1 MEESRP
7 SADDSRGVA
16 FNKQKTFSDNGFH
29 ITGVLGGVDVNFL
42 LDSGSTASLMSYE
55 EFRKIPKELCPV
67 LQSTNVCVQDLNG
80 HALPVHG
87 IGRFYIYL
95 EDVPHAVDLL
105 VVDMDLSAI
114 LGQDFLLQYCHH
126 IDYKTRI
133 LQTEKTNVQCWIA
146 NEQTATNV
154 EVKRTISIPAYC
166 GIWVPV
172 SLTGNDDITD
182 IGFLEQLNT
191 FSDDIEVLDGLIDT
205 HSEQIQVNI
214 VNLGEE
220 PVKLQAKTVIG
231 VCRNAHLVERDAI
244 PQRVFITE
252 SLIDDQ
258 TPEKDLPDHLLDMF
272 VRRSTS
278 LNQEQKDVFFKLLLE
293 HKDVFSKTS
302 DDLGCTG
309 IIKHKIDTENEKPV
323 RQSLRR
329 QPIAKRN
336 IERSEVQSM
345 LEKGVIEPSTSAWAS
360 NLVLVSKPNGATKA
374 CVDYRQLNAKTVKDA
389 YPLPRIDECLDS
401 LSGAKWFSTM
411 DLNSGFWQIEMAE
424 KDEEK
429 TAFVTTLGLFQF
441 RVMPFGLVN
450 APSTFERLME
460 NVLKGLQW
468 TECLVYM
475 DDIISHSSTFD
486 EGIQRLANIFTRL
499 REANLKLKPSKCI
512 FFQKQVKFLGHIVSS
527 EGIQTDSEKIFAVKN
542 WPVPKNEK
550 QIRSFLGLCSY
561 YRKFVKKFAEIAKP
575 LHDLYKKTTKFT
587 WTSECQNAFDTLK
600 IALTT
605 SPILGFPLPGLPFT
619 LDTDAS
625 DRAVGA
631 VLSQNQD
638 GKERVIAYMSK
649 TMNRHEQS
657 YCVTR
662 KELLAVVT
670 ALRKFHPYLY
680 GQKVLLRT
688 DNAAV
693 SWVRSLK
700 NPTGQTVRWLQEIE
714 TYDLTVTHRPGRS
727 HQNADALSRN
737 PCKP

>member
-1 MEESRP
+1 
-7 SADDSRGVA
+7 
-16 FNKQKTFSDNGFH
+16 
-29 ITGVLGGVDVNFL
+29 
-42 LDSGSTASLMSYE
+42 
-55 EFRKIPKELCPV
+55 
-67 LQSTNVCVQDLNG
+67 
-80 HALPVHG
+80 
-87 IGRFYIYL
+87 
-95 EDVPHAVDLL
+95 
-105 VVDMDLSAI
+105 
-114 LGQDFLLQYCHH
+114 
-126 IDYKTRI
+126 
-133 LQTEKTNVQCWIA
+133 
-146 NEQTATNV
+146 
-154 EVKRTISIPAYC
+154 
-166 GIWVPV
+166 
-172 SLTGNDDITD
+172 
-182 IGFLEQLNT
+182 
-191 FSDDIEVLDGLIDT
+191 
-205 HSEQIQVNI
+205 
-214 VNLGEE
+214 
-220 PVKLQAKTVIG
+220 
-231 VCRNAHLVERDAI
+231 
-244 PQRVFITE
+244 
-252 SLIDDQ
+252 
-258 TPEKDLPDHLLDMF
+258 
-272 VRRSTS
+272 
-278 LNQEQKDVFFKLLLE
+278 
-293 HKDVFSKTS
+293 
-302 DDLGCTG
+302 
-309 IIKHKIDTENEKPV
+309 
-323 RQSLRR
+323 
-329 QPIAKRN
+329 
-336 IERSEVQSM
+336 
-345 LEKGVIEPSTSAWAS
+345 
-360 NLVLVSKPNGATKA
+360 
-374 CVDYRQLNAKTVKDA
+374 
-389 YPLPRIDECLDS
+389 
-401 LSGAKWFSTM
+401 
-411 DLNSGFWQIEMAE
+411 MAE
-424 KDEEK
+424 KDKEK

-575 LHDLYKKTTKFT
+575 LHDLYKKATKFT

-600 IALTT
+600 TALTT